1 MLFPAFAFAQNF
13 EGEIVYKITLIPKA
27 DSFNLEQAITD
38 ELGDESRYII
48 SGGRY
53 KSSYYQNGEY
63 TYSYTYS
70 NKDKR
75 MYDDYVNQE
84 YITFRDSQRSSREF
98 TSGKLFP
105 DSTINILGYE
115 AFLYVKEDSL
125 SKVRQY
131 YAKDI
136 KVDPDMFKSHKAGDW
151 YNTLK
156 RTNGSLNLKTTTEYS
171 DYIKISEAIKVEPR
185 SVDRSEFALPDKPT
199 VAANSALDKQV
210 ELNEPTEEVRNCYRE
225 KLIAVTGLQ
234 LEEPYRALIALIIDK
249 KGNITHAEALNGS
262 NERLDALGVDIMLNC
277 SFSFTPGQINGKAVG
292 SKIYFPIPL
301 K

>member
-131 YAKDI
+131 YAKDV
-136 KVDPDMFKSHKAGDW
+136 KVDPETFKNHKVGDW

-156 RTNGSLNLKTTTEYS
+156 RMNGGLNLKTTTEYS

-199 VAANSALDKQV
+199 VASNSALDKQV
-210 ELNEPTEEVRNCYRE
+210 ELNEPNEEVRNCYRE

-234 LEEPYRALIALIIDK
+234 LEEPYRALVALVIDK

-262 NERLDALGVDIMLNC
+262 NEQLDALGVDIMLNC